1 MTGEVHL
8 DTAGGVF
15 GGERREIAEKCSKH
29 GLATTCG
36 QPMSVASAGK
46 SKRTNE

>member
-36 QPMSVASAGK
+36 QP
-46 SKRTNE
+46 NERSFRWKVQENE